1 MSYPISGLN
10 TGYHHPGYKVSKPL
24 VPHGV
29 SVILSAPAVFRFTG
43 ASNPERHLQA
53 AEILGTSLSY
63 VALPRC
69 VRGYL
74 MTYAYGGLW
83 TRAAH
88 QVPTSRTQSRR
99 PRERCWRSK
108 W

>member
-53 AEILGTSLSY
+53 AEILGAWQARGRVG
-63 VALPRC
+63 VALALG
-69 VRGYL
+69 V
-74 MTYAYGGLW
+74 
-83 TRAAH
+83 
-88 QVPTSRTQSRR
+88 
-99 PRERCWRSK
+99 
-108 W
+108 